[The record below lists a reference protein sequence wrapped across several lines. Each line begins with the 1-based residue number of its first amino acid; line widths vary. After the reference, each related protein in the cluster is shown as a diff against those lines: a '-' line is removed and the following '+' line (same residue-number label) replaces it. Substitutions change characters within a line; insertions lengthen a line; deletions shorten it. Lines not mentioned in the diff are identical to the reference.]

1 MTKFTTGQIRNI
13 AIVGHGGSGKTT
25 IVESMLYRTGGASRL
40 GRVED
45 GTTVSDWDPEES
57 RRGISINLSVVPV
70 DFEETRLNFV
80 DTPGYLDFVGE
91 VISGVKVAE
100 AALVLVDAVAGVE
113 VGTELAWDRLDELHK
128 PRIVFVNKMD
138 RENAN
143 FRRVLESLRAAF
155 PDSTIM
161 PFHLPVG
168 EADQFA
174 GVVSLIDL
182 KAYLGDKAT
191 PAEPPADMADWMEST
206 RLELVEAA
214 AESDD
219 ELIMKY
225 LDGEELTPSEVRHAL
240 HEGVRTGAIVPVFC
254 GSAIQGTGL
263 TSLMRSLTRYV
274 PAPDE
279 RLVHAETA
287 KSGEALLLEAN
298 SAAPT
303 VALVFKT
310 IVDRYVGRMSYVRVF
325 AGTIKKDGRLL
336 NQRVGE
342 DDRIANLFHVR
353 GKELEGTAE
362 LVAGDIGVI
371 TKLESALTGDTLCD
385 AGADVRIVSPEYPR
399 PLFSVAVTPATKADS
414 AKMGQ
419 ALHALTEEDP
429 TIRVQTISTTRQTVL
444 QGMGDSHVDVAVR
457 RLESKF
463 GTQVEIA
470 VPKVPYQETVARK
483 GQAVYRHKKQT
494 GGSGQFA
501 EVHLRVEP
509 TERGS
514 GFEYASEVFGGAIS
528 HVFIPSIEKGIRQV
542 IENGGVIAGY
552 PVVDVKAIVF
562 DGKEHPVDSKDIAFQ
577 AAGRESFKA
586 AMAQAGPMLLEP
598 IYRIFV
604 TVPEEYMGDVMG
616 DLNTRRGR
624 VSGMEQKANRSI
636 VNALVPLAEIMRY
649 GTDLRSMTQGRGV
662 YTIEFDHYDPVP
674 SNLVDDIV
682 AAYKMEHDHHDD

>member
-1 MTKFTTGQIRNI
+1 MTKYTTGQLRNI
-13 AIVGHGGSGKTT
+13 AIVGHGSSGKTT
-25 IVESMLYRTGGASRL
+25 IVESMLYRTGASSRL

-45 GTTVSDWDPEES
+45 GTSVSDWDSEEH
-57 RRGISINLSVVPV
+57 RRGISINLAVVPV
-70 DFEETRLNFV
+70 DFDNVRLNFI

-91 VISGVKVAE
+91 MISGVKVAE
-100 AALVLVDAVAGVE
+100 VALVLVDAVAGVE

-143 FRRVLESLRAAF
+143 FRKVIESLRKAF
-155 PDSTIM
+155 PESTIM

-168 EADQFA
+168 EADKFA

-182 KAYLGDKAT
+182 KAYMGDKAT
-191 PAEPPADMADWMEST
+191 VAEPPADMAEWMEET

-225 LDGEELTPSEVRHAL
+225 LEGEELTPTEVRHAL

-254 GSAIQGTGL
+254 GSALQGTGL

-274 PAPDE
+274 PAPSE
-279 RLVHAETA
+279 RAVHAEAADSGDPILLTA
-287 KSGEALLLEAN
+287 N
-298 SAAPT
+298 PDAPT

-310 IVDRYVGRMSYVRVF
+310 IVDRFVGRMSYVRVF
-325 AGTIKKDGRLL
+325 AGAIKKDGRLL
-336 NQRVGE
+336 NQRTGE

-353 GKELEGTAE
+353 GKDLEATNELM
-362 LVAGDIGVI
+362 AGDIGVI
-371 TKLESALTGDTLCD
+371 TKLDSVLTGDTLSD
-385 AGADVRIVSPEYPR
+385 AGANVRIVPPEYPR

-429 TIRVQTISTTRQTVL
+429 TLRVQTISTTRQTVL
-444 QGMGDSHVDVAVR
+444 QGTGDAHVDLAAR

-463 GTQVEIA
+463 GTQVETTI
-470 VPKVPYQETVARK
+470 PKVPYQETVAHK

-509 TERGS
+509 TERGE
-514 GFEYASEVFGGAIS
+514 GFQYVSEVFGGAIS
-528 HVFIPSIEKGIRQV
+528 GVFIPSIEKGIRQV

-586 AMAQAGPMLLEP
+586 AMALAGPLLLEP
-598 IYRIFV
+598 IYRIYI
-604 TVPEEYMGDVMG
+604 TVPEDFMGDVMG
-616 DLNTRRGR
+616 DLTTRRGR
-624 VSGMEQKANRSI
+624 VSGIEQKGNRSI
-636 VNALVPLAEIMRY
+636 VSALVPMAEIMRY
-649 GTDLRSMTQGRGV
+649 GTDLRSMTQGRGT
-662 YTIEFDHYDPVP
+662 YAIEFDHYDPVP
-674 SNLVDDIV
+674 SQLVDGIV
-682 AAYKMEHDHHDD
+682 AAFKQENDHES

>member
-1 MTKFTTGQIRNI
+1 MTKYTTGQLRNI
-13 AIVGHGGSGKTT
+13 AIVGHGSSGKTT
-25 IVESMLYRTGGASRL
+25 IVESMLHRTGASSRL

-45 GTTVSDWDPEES
+45 GTTVSDWDSEEH
-57 RRGISINLSVVPV
+57 RRGISINLAVVPV
-70 DFEETRLNFV
+70 DFDNVRLNFI

-91 VISGVKVAE
+91 MISGVKVAE

-143 FRRVLESLRAAF
+143 FRKVIESLREAF
-155 PDSTIM
+155 PESTIM

-168 EADQFA
+168 EADNFA

-182 KAYLGDKAT
+182 KAYMGDKAT
-191 PAEPPADMADWMEST
+191 VTEPPADMAEWMEST

-225 LDGEELTPSEVRHAL
+225 LEGEELTPQEVRHAL

-254 GSAIQGTGL
+254 GSALQGTGL

-274 PAPDE
+274 PAPSE
-279 RLVHAETA
+279 RSVHAEA
-287 KSGEALLLEAN
+287 ADSGDPIMIEADPD
-298 SAAPT
+298 APT

-310 IVDRYVGRMSYVRVF
+310 IIDRFVGRMSYVRVF
-325 AGTIKKDGRLL
+325 AGAIQKDGRLV
-336 NQRVGE
+336 NQRTGE

-353 GKELEGTAE
+353 GKDLETTNELM
-362 LVAGDIGVI
+362 AGDIGVI
-371 TKLESALTGDTLCD
+371 TKLESVLTGDTLSD
-385 AGADVRIVSPEYPR
+385 AGANVRIVPPEYPR
-399 PLFSVAVTPATKADS
+399 PLFSVSVTPATKADS

-419 ALHALTEEDP
+419 ALHALVEEDP
-429 TIRVQTISTTRQTVL
+429 TLRVQTISTTRQTVL
-444 QGMGDSHVDVAVR
+444 QGTGDAHVDVAVR

-463 GTQVEIA
+463 GTQVETAI
-470 VPKVPYQETVARK
+470 PKVPYQETISRK

-494 GGSGQFA
+494 GGAGQFA
-501 EVHLRVEP
+501 EVHMRVEP
-509 TERGS
+509 TERGAGFMYVSEIVGGSIS
-514 GFEYASEVFGGAIS
+514 G
-528 HVFIPSIEKGIRQV
+528 VFIPSIEKGIRQV
-542 IENGGVIAGY
+542 IENGGIIAGY
-552 PVVDVKAIVF
+552 PVVDVRAAVF

-586 AMAQAGPMLLEP
+586 AMAQANPILLEP
-598 IYRIFV
+598 IYRIHV
-604 TVPEEYMGDVMG
+604 TVPEMYMGDVMG

-636 VNALVPLAEIMRY
+636 VSAQVPMAEIMRY
-649 GTDLRSMTQGRGV
+649 GTDLRSMTQGRGTYV
-662 YTIEFDHYDPVP
+662 IEFDHYDPVP
-674 SNLVDDIV
+674 SHLVDDIV
-682 AAYKMEHDHHDD
+682 AAYKQEQEHDS

>member
-1 MTKFTTGQIRNI
+1 MTKFSTGQIRNI
-13 AIVGHGGSGKTT
+13 AVVGHGGSGKTT
-25 IVESMLYRTGGASRL
+25 AIETMLYKTGGSSRL

-45 GTTVSDWDPEES
+45 GTAVSDWDPEEH

-70 DFEETRLNFV
+70 EFEGTKLNFM

-100 AALVLVDAVAGVE
+100 VALVLVDAVAGVE

-143 FRRVLESLRAAF
+143 FRQVIDSLRASF

-168 EADQFA
+168 AAETFS
-174 GVVSLIDL
+174 GVVSLIDE
-182 KAYLGDKAT
+182 KAYMGTDAT
-191 PAEPPADMADWMEST
+191 PAAPPADMAAWMEET

-225 LDGEELTPSEVRHAL
+225 LEGEELTPTEVRHAL

-274 PAPDE
+274 PAPGE
-279 RLVHAETA
+279 RAVHAEVVS
-287 KSGEALLLEAN
+287 SGDATMIDP
-298 SAAPT
+298 AADGDT
-303 VALVFKT
+303 VSLVFKT
-310 IVDRYVGRMSYVRVF
+310 IIDRYVGRMSYVRVF
-325 AGTIKKDGRLL
+325 AGSIKKDDRLVNL
-336 NQRVGE
+336 RTGE
-342 DDRIANLFHVR
+342 EDRIANLFNIR
-353 GKELEGTAE
+353 GKDLDAVTE
-362 LVAGDIGVI
+362 LVTGDVGVI
-371 TKLESALTGDTLCD
+371 TKLENILTGDTL
-385 AGADVRIVSPEYPR
+385 ATLGSDVRIVPPTYPR
-399 PLFSVAVTPATKADS
+399 PLYSVAVTPATKADS

-419 ALHALTEEDP
+419 ALSALTEEDP
-429 TIRVQTISTTRQTVL
+429 TLTVQTISTTRQNVL
-444 QGMGDSHVDVAVR
+444 QGMGDAHVDVAMR
-457 RLESKF
+457 RLDSKF
-463 GTQVEIA
+463 GTQVDTAI
-470 VPKVPYQETVARK
+470 PRVPYQETISRK

-494 GGSGQFA
+494 GGAGQFA

-509 TERGS
+509 TERGM
-514 GFEYASEVFGGAIS
+514 GFEYASEVFGGSIS
-528 HVFIPSIEKGIRQV
+528 GVFIPSIEKGIRQV

-552 PVVDVKAIVF
+552 PVVDVKAVVF

-577 AAGRESFKA
+577 VAGRESFKA
-586 AMAQAGPMLLEP
+586 AMQQAGPVLLEP
-598 IYRIFV
+598 IYRIQI

-624 VSGMEQKANRSI
+624 VSGMDQKANRTV
-636 VNALVPLAEIMRY
+636 VNALVPLAEILRY
-649 GTDLRSMTQGRGV
+649 GTDLRSMTQGRGT

-674 SNLVDDIV
+674 SHLVDNIV
-682 AAYKMEHDHHDD
+682 ATQKQEHDHDN